1 MDRVLMEYEEM
12 LVKEIEN
19 MIDKGELNTSDV
31 KNIGCAIDILKDMY
45 TIEAMKGEISYSGSN
60 NSYYDGG
67 NSNRSYDNY
76 GRNSGRSYA
85 RDNMDFYR
93 EDRLRRDM
101 NNGRIR

>member
-19 MIDKGELNTSDV
+19 MIDKGELNAGDV
-31 KNIGCAIDILKDMY
+31 KNVMCGIEVLEHMY
-45 TIEAMKGEISYSGSN
+45 KIEAMKRETSYSGLN